1 MTDRG
6 TRTRFAEHQRLEA
19 LRRLGPL
26 DAGGRRQLAP
36 VLHVLAAAIG
46 AELVAVTLI
55 DAEYAWDVA
64 STREEPAPVRPRVG
78 SIAGR
83 VVTTAAPVS
92 QLVED
97 GSLSADEQPQL
108 LAGAHLDE
116 VPRPARWSAVPIRT
130 PDGEVVGALEAA
142 WHDRA
147 ATGRSVWQRLEDAG
161 RHVEHVLELHA
172 EVAEYRRFVE
182 LAPDA
187 VLVLD
192 ADGDVELTNP
202 ALCEVLGYEHPE
214 DLDGRAFVE
223 LVAPTDRA
231 RVASTLARVLFAR
244 RRTVHLDV
252 ELLATDGRAV
262 PCSISAGHL
271 RGPRRHL
278 QLVVHDLTERL
289 RDEEERS
296 RLSEQL
302 ARAQRPDA
310 VGQVAS
316 GLAHDLN
323 NLLVVMTSN
332 LALAEESLDE
342 LGGRLAPPVLEPIQR
357 DLTELR
363 TAVTRAEGLTSKLL
377 QFVRDEEA
385 EHGSADVVEVVDA
398 VRGLA
403 GRSLGDEMTLNVDL
417 PAALPPVAADPIEFE
432 RALLNLVLNA
442 RDALEAGGTIT
453 LAATTVGDDVE
464 GATPRGDD
472 GDGIERGRQWVRI
485 DVLDDGV
492 GMDEVTRARA
502 FEPLWSSKGPEAGT
516 GLGLATVAAFVDAVD
531 GSVAIDAEPDEGT
544 RVVLHLPVDDGAFDA
559 VPVGVDVPVAGARV
573 VLIEPGERTRQVI
586 VRMLRAVG
594 YRVRAFGGADEAL
607 EALREEGAELLIT
620 ELSLPGTSG
629 SGMVPTARA
638 LLPGLKVVVLASVDG
653 PRTLEGVPLL
663 VKPFSHQRL
672 LRTVRE
678 VLAG

>member
-6 TRTRFAEHQRLEA
+6 ARTRLAEHRRLDA
-19 LRRLGPL
+19 LRRLGPIGS
-26 DAGGRRQLAP
+26 GGRSQLTPLLDVVAAAVGAQLA
-36 VLHVLAAAIG
+36 
-46 AELVAVTLI
+46 AVTLI
-55 DAEYAWDVA
+55 DAEHAWDVA
-64 STREEPAPVRPRVG
+64 STRPEPAPARPRVG
-78 SIAGR
+78 SLAGR
-83 VVTTAAPVS
+83 VVTSGTRVS
-92 QLVED
+92 QVLED
-97 GSLSADEQPQL
+97 GPVTTDEGPPRLGDEQD
-108 LAGAHLDE
+108 HE
-116 VPRPARWSAVPIRT
+116 VPRPARWSAVPVRA
-130 PDGEVVGALEAA
+130 PNGEVVGALEVAWHGRAEPSQAA
-142 WHDRA
+142 WQVLA
-147 ATGRSVWQRLEDAG
+147 DAG
-161 RHVEHVLELHA
+161 RHVAHVLELHA

-202 ALCEVLGYEHPE
+202 ALCRVLGYEHPE
-214 DLDGRAFVE
+214 QLRERAFVE
-223 LVAPTDRA
+223 LVAPADRA

-252 ELLATDGRAV
+252 ELLASDGRAV

-271 RGPRRHL
+271 HGPRGHL

-302 ARAQRPDA
+302 ARAQRLDA

-332 LALAEESLDE
+332 LALAEESLAD
-342 LGGRLAPPVLEPIQR
+342 LAARVEAPALEPMR
-357 DLTELR
+357 HDLGELR
-363 TAVTRAEGLTSKLL
+363 TAVSRAEGLTGKLL
-377 QFVRDEEA
+377 RFAREDDA
-385 EHGSADVVEVVDA
+385 EHGTADVVEVVDA
-398 VRGLA
+398 VQGLA
-403 GRSLGDEMTLNVDL
+403 ARSLGEEVALSVEL
-417 PAALPPVAADPIEFE
+417 PAALPPVAADPSELE
-432 RALLNLVLNA
+432 RALLNLIINA

-453 LAATTVGDDVE
+453 LSAATVADDPAADGPV
-464 GATPRGDD
+464 PRDD
-472 GDGIERGRQWVRI
+472 GAGRGRQWVRI

-516 GLGLATVAAFVDAVD
+516 GLGLATVAAFADAVD
-531 GSVAIDAEPDEGT
+531 GSVTIDAEPDRGT
-544 RVVLHLPVDDGAFDA
+544 RVVLHLPVDDGAFEA
-559 VPVGVDVPVAGARV
+559 APVGVDVPVAGARV

-586 VRMLRAVG
+586 VRMLRAAG
-594 YRVRAFGGADEAL
+594 YRVRAFASADEAL
-607 EALREEGAELLIT
+607 ASLREEGAELLIT

-629 SGMVPTARA
+629 SGVVSTARG
-638 LLPGLKVVVLASVDG
+638 LLPGLTVVVLASVDG

-663 VKPFSHQRL
+663 VKPFSHARL

-678 VLAG
+678 VLAA